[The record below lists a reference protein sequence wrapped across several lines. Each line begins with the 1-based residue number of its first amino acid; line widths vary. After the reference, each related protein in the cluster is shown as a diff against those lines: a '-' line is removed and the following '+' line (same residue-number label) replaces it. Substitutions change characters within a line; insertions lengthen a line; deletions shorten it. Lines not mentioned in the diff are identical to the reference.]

1 MHGTEQKVLTSEEN
15 VGFYYTKLAI
25 GRYNHQVHK
34 AWAVLVDPALL
45 DAIGIDSD
53 ISDLPPHSSQAV
65 RQPWVQM
72 HNDDELDVCEDAF
85 TYVRGF
91 IGHRCASLAYHG
103 HASQASSFHL
113 TSEDSARQ
121 QFGLATAA
129 RTWRVIALA
138 EKEALSS
145 PSIARLLHR
154 VAFVNSTLVRES
166 LLAVAQWH
174 VKFLPQA

>member
-1 MHGTEQKVLTSEEN
+1 
-15 VGFYYTKLAI
+15 
-25 GRYNHQVHK
+25 
-34 AWAVLVDPALL
+34 
-45 DAIGIDSD
+45 
-53 ISDLPPHSSQAV
+53 
-65 RQPWVQM
+65 M

-174 VKFLPQA
+174 VKFIPQACKNSIDTLVKDWGQSCVNENGFNRCKGHQRDNKNLRMARGARWRYVKDPKVFEHVYKHKENRGRPD